1 MADRLAP
8 DVLALDARF
17 GPLAEATAR
26 LEALPLDGLLTYLI
40 DTVPAGFLPELVRQF
55 HIAGIEG
62 GMFAASDAD
71 RRRLIRESIAL
82 HRRKGTL
89 WAVKR
94 ALALSGIA
102 ATLTEWWQETPA
114 GAPFT
119 FAVDIAAGQPAAI
132 EADAFEAARRHVDE
146 WKPISRHAGFRIA
159 AGSASSAAIAA
170 CGTALMQWHGAGE
183 LLAQPLRGA
192 SAHGAA
198 AAGHGFLLMA
208 SGGTLQ

>member
-8 DVLALDARF
+8 DALALDPRF
-17 GPLAEATAR
+17 GPMAEATQR
-26 LEALPLDGLLTYLI
+26 IERLPLDGLITYLI

-119 FAVDIAAGQPAAI
+119 FTVDIAAGQPAAI
-132 EADAFEAARRHVDE
+132 EEDAFEAARRHVDE
-146 WKPISRHAGFRIA
+146 WKPVSRHAGFRIA
-159 AGSASSAAIAA
+159 AACMSSAAIAA
-170 CGTALMQWHGAGE
+170 CGTALMHWQGAGE

-192 SAHGAA
+192 SSHAAA

-208 SGGTLQ
+208 GSGTLQ